1 MKFYLLTIKKL
12 KTHIFVMIAIPR
24 QIILLSLLSEI
35 GGDKNK
41 VQLARMLQINLNL
54 RHDKISKKYSIML
67 LMVLKKGNHAVKND
81 YKI

>member
-1 MKFYLLTIKKL
+1 
-12 KTHIFVMIAIPR
+12 MIAIPR
-24 QIILLSLLSEI
+24 QIILLSLLSET

-67 LMVLKKGNHAVKND
+67 LMMLKKRKPCS
-81 YKI
+81 

>member
-12 KTHIFVMIAIPR
+12 KTFISVMIAVPR
-24 QIILLSLLSEI
+24 QIILFSLLSET

-54 RHDKISKKYSIML
+54 RHDKISKKY
-67 LMVLKKGNHAVKND
+67 
-81 YKI
+81 

>member
-1 MKFYLLTIKKL
+1 
-12 KTHIFVMIAIPR
+12 MIAIPR

-54 RHDKISKKYSIML
+54 RLTKYLKSIQL
-67 LMVLKKGNHAVKND
+67 C
-81 YKI
+81 Y

>member
-1 MKFYLLTIKKL
+1 
-12 KTHIFVMIAIPR
+12 MIAIPR

-54 RHDKISKKYSIML
+54 RHDKISKKY
-67 LMVLKKGNHAVKND
+67 
-81 YKI
+81 

>member
-1 MKFYLLTIKKL
+1 
-12 KTHIFVMIAIPR
+12 MIAIPR

-35 GGDKNK
+35 GGDKKK

-67 LMVLKKGNHAVKND
+67 LMMLKKGNHAVRND